1 MPIIKWSA
9 VGVTLLMGL
18 ANAGLV
24 GQQVDVAW
32 KVLGVV
38 LGLAALGAILG
49 VLTRASWGATALVA
63 VAAVNVVGAVL
74 GAVADQE
81 GWPIGLVLSVLGVVL
96 GAVHASTSRV
106 AVAA

>member
-1 MPIIKWSA
+1 MPIIKWST

-18 ANAGLV
+18 ANAGQV
-24 GQQVDVAW
+24 GQEVDVAW

-38 LGLAALGAILG
+38 LGLAALGAIFG
-49 VLTRASWGATALVA
+49 VLARASWGATALVA
-63 VAAVNVVGAVL
+63 VAAVNVL
-74 GAVADQE
+74 GAVIGAVAGQE

-96 GAVHASTSRV
+96 GGVYVSTARV